1 MRSTNSSPRRRALH
15 ERTPSHTNECSP
27 PASVRAV
34 SDRYPEQEER
44 DVYSATPYPTKPE
57 QILPPRPGK
66 GHEFV
71 PDSRFHIDEGPSTS
85 TGTYSTDISGI
96 ADSSLIDPSIG
107 DWDLSST
114 FDAGNTPPQLW
125 EDDPSSS
132 KTSFP
137 DSELLDHERVG
148 VRQVSA
154 ATAAYSDEEST
165 LPQNAP
171 TIKTVFPDSVSRQ
184 PSSSVIASSSN
195 TSPNIIPIGPPSSPN
210 YVSLD
215 TSSLNF
221 VRIGASSNPDS
232 GSRSNSVSSLNS
244 LGTVIRYADAAP
256 WTHGSSSELGP
267 SRSGSQSFHSNP
279 PHQVPSM
286 GSISN
291 QASVRARSHSR
302 SATSSSGS
310 GPRSEIRQAVVD
322 SGLFIQYPTIRAPSS
337 SGSRVENASIS
348 AGSSED
354 NLHEP
359 TVDYSSDRFRSHLS
373 TVTSR
378 WSAEGN
384 SGFASPSGSNSRTV
398 SQDLTPPPAALTRQ
412 RLTSSSIWMVN
423 ESEDDEFLDSVA
435 SLPPRPTN
443 PGVPHSQ
450 SSSSRSSSVRS
461 NQRPGTSSSLVTTAI
476 PTWAKFY
483 YRAEE
488 EAGNSTL
495 ALVEEVNRLAPV
507 RPPTSNSSYI
517 QRFTS
522 VVTRARTFTN
532 ETRSSVKPQPVA
544 DARDPRSH
552 WAKKSEASISRTA
565 SSLHRLRQSW
575 SPHLFPDKRGVATK
589 SSFWR
594 APSLDSRTE
603 PILGRRNLQV
613 WSFCLGFI
621 CPLTWLIASF
631 LPLPK
636 KPEMVMEENSA
647 PELEATL
654 KMRLHDLE
662 RKRYLNARWWR
673 NLNRWMNPL
682 GLVIIAIVITLAV
695 VGTTVGL

>member
-1 MRSTNSSPRRRALH
+1 MRSSNPSPQRRALH
-15 ERTPSHTNECSP
+15 ERTPSQTNECSP
-27 PASVRAV
+27 PVSVRAV

-44 DVYSATPYPTKPE
+44 DVYSTTPYPTKPE

-71 PDSRFHIDEGPSTS
+71 PDSRFHIEEGPSTS
-85 TGTYSTDISGI
+85 TETYSTDISGI
-96 ADSSLIDPSIG
+96 ADSSLINRSIA

-137 DSELLDHERVG
+137 DSELLNHERTG
-148 VRQVSA
+148 VRQNDASI
-154 ATAAYSDEEST
+154 AAYSDEEPT
-165 LPQNAP
+165 LPQSAP
-171 TIKTVFPDSVSRQ
+171 TIKTVPPDSVSRQ
-184 PSSSVIASSSN
+184 PSGSVIVSSSN

-267 SRSGSQSFHSNP
+267 SRSQSFRSSP
-279 PHQVPSM
+279 PHQVS
-286 GSISN
+286 SRESN
-291 QASVRARSHSR
+291 STRPSVRARSHSR
-302 SATSSSGS
+302 SVTSSSGS
-310 GPRSEIRQAVVD
+310 APRSDIRQAVVD
-322 SGLFIQYPTIRAPSS
+322 SGMFIQYPIIRAPSS
-337 SGSRVENASIS
+337 SGSRVENASNS
-348 AGSSED
+348 AGSED
-354 NLHEP
+354 NIHEP
-359 TVDYSSDRFRSHLS
+359 AVDYSSDQFRSHLS

-378 WSAEGN
+378 WSAEEN
-384 SGFASPSGSNSRTV
+384 SGFASPSNSNSRTV
-398 SQDLTPPPAALTRQ
+398 SQELSLPPAALTRQ
-412 RLTSSSIWMVN
+412 RLTSSSVWMVN

-443 PGVPHSQ
+443 PGVPNSQ

-461 NQRPGTSSSLVTTAI
+461 NQRPGTSSSFITSAL

-483 YRAEE
+483 YTVAED
-488 EAGNSTL
+488 AGNSTL
-495 ALVEEVNRLAPV
+495 ALVEESSRPAPA

-517 QRFTS
+517 QRIAS
-522 VVTRARTFTN
+522 VVTRARTSTN
-532 ETRSSVKPQPVA
+532 ASRGSVKQQPMA
-544 DARDPRSH
+544 DLRDPRSH
-552 WAKKSEASISRTA
+552 WAKDSEVSVSRTT
-565 SSLHRLRQSW
+565 STLHRLRHSW
-575 SPHLFPDKRGVATK
+575 SPHLFPDRRVVAPKT
-589 SSFWR
+589 SIWR

-603 PILGRRNLQV
+603 PILGRRNIQV

-631 LPLPK
+631 LPLPR
-636 KPEMVMEENSA
+636 KPEMIMEENQG
-647 PELEATL
+647 PDLEATL
-654 KMRLHDLE
+654 KMRLYDLE
-662 RKRYLNARWWR
+662 RRRYLNARWWR

-695 VGTTVGL
+695 VGTTVGF